1 MNITTATEPS
11 SVRLQLRC
19 SKDDL
24 ASPLPPSSSG
34 STIED
39 TFAHLPSYSPP
50 RTGLVSHLPPAWI
63 PFAELMRLHKPAGYY
78 ASYFPLLV
86 GIFFAA
92 AVSIP
97 APSPSLVARICAIHM
112 VGNLFLRGGAC
123 SWNDTV
129 DAPLDRKVARCRN
142 RPVARGAVRPCVAH
156 AFTTLLT
163 ATWFFILSW
172 LPRASILPAVLFA
185 LLLMV
190 YPFCKRITNFPQVV
204 LGFSLGLGQ
213 SLGMASLGLDPLSQG
228 SPKIRW
234 TMACLYFSNV
244 INAMIYDT
252 VYAHQDLEDDLKAAV
267 MSMAVACGGRTKEVL
282 ASLSVVEISLLSGA
296 GYLMGFGAWYFLAA
310 VGGTAVILSTMIVTV
325 NLKEPAA
332 CMNWF
337 KWTIWLTG
345 TALCAALMGEY
356 AARLRCTD

>member
-1 MNITTATEPS
+1 MNVTTAMESS
-11 SVRLQLRC
+11 SVRLQLRY
-19 SKDDL
+19 SDDDL
-24 ASPLPPSSSG
+24 TSPLPPPSSG
-34 STIED
+34 STADDII
-39 TFAHLPSYSPP
+39 AHLPPYNPP
-50 RTGLVSHLPPAWI
+50 QTGLVSYLPPAWI

-86 GIFFAA
+86 GTFFAA

-97 APSPSLVARICAIHM
+97 APSPSSVTRICAVHT
-112 VGNLFLRGGAC
+112 VGNFFLRGGAC

-129 DAPLDRKVARCRN
+129 DAPLDRKVARCRD
-142 RPVARGAVRPCVAH
+142 RPVARGAVRPGVAH
-156 AFTTLLT
+156 AFTALLT
-163 ATWFFILSW
+163 VTWFFILSW
-172 LPRASILPAVLFA
+172 LPLASITPAVLFA

-213 SLGMASLGLDPLSQG
+213 SVGMASLGLDPLSQG
-228 SPKIRW
+228 SPKTRW
-234 TMACLYFSNV
+234 TMACLYLSNV
-244 INAMIYDT
+244 VNAMIYDT

-282 ASLSVVEISLLSGA
+282 TLLSAVEIGLLSGA
-296 GYLMGFGAWYFLAA
+296 GYLIGFGAWYFFTA
-310 VGGTAVILSTMIVTV
+310 VGGTTVMLSTMIVMV

-337 KWTIWLTG
+337 KWTI
-345 TALCAALMGEY
+345 
-356 AARLRCTD
+356 